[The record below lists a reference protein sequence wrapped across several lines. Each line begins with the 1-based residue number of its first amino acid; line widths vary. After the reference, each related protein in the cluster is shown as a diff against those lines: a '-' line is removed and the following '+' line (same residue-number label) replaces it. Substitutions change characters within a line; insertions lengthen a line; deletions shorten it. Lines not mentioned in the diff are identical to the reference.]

1 MNPTQTLAVDIA
13 APFAKVVAELAEPM
27 SHPSW
32 ATEFFQGPAEEAE
45 GGQVRV
51 NVPRLGGP
59 CRMRI
64 DAMPN
69 FGIVDIYIASGED
82 AYGKPIPVR
91 VIENGDGTTVLWTL
105 SQFPSMPDDMFTSGC
120 ASMQKELTTLKS
132 KLEAGA

>member
-1 MNPTQTLAVDIA
+1 
-13 APFAKVVAELAEPM
+13 M

-32 ATEFFQGPAEEAE
+32 ATEFFQGAAEEEE

-69 FGIVDIYIASGED
+69 LGIVDVYLASGED
-82 AYGKPIPVR
+82 AYGKPNPVR
-91 VIENGDGTTVLWTL
+91 VIENGDDTTVLWTL
-105 SQFPSMPDDMFTSGC
+105 SQFPGMPDDVFANGR